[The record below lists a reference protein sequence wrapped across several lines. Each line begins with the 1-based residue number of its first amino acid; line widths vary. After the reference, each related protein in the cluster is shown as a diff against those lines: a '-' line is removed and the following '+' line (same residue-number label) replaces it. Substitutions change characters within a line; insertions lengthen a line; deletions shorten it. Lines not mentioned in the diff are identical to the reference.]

1 MLRQPAFGHRLK
13 KLRLAQGL
21 SQTAL
26 AGEGM
31 STGYLSRLE
40 SGARQPTERAVGY
53 LAGRLGLQSADFEE
67 PATGSLA
74 HALTLASSTGSPD
87 AVVAL
92 RQALAA
98 EAHESPVLRWQA
110 LWLLARAARVQGDH
124 TTERDCLTRLVALGD
139 EVDVS
144 ELRVRGLTR
153 LARCLRSIG
162 EITPAVDAAVEA
174 HRIALHEN
182 LGVEDRATALLALVS
197 VQAEA
202 GRTGEARV
210 HADELT
216 ALVQDRSDALFAE
229 AMWTAAAV
237 RMRQGDYPGAQAC
250 LQDALERFDS
260 QEDLILWIRLRLAAG
275 RLHLQ
280 KMPAD
285 PARAQ
290 RRAQEAEAALA
301 LVGTPALRQ
310 DLTALKADLAFATG
324 RYDDAR
330 ALLAELAADRP
341 RMTYRGQV
349 RLEILRHQL
358 LILAGDPAGVQ
369 GLRTLAQQAQE
380 DANIDLAAEIWR
392 VLADA
397 LTPTHATPP
406 TPATP
411 PTAPAPP
418 PTAPAPPPAASA
430 APAAPT
436 ITRRGGRGRC
446 GPGRRGLRKPQ
457 SPRAGWAHPHTRS
470 GEVPGMPSQ
479 RVRTSEHTARIAA
492 PAGVVYGLI
501 ADAVRWPLLLPTPV
515 HVERIDFDGVHE
527 RLRLWD
533 LDG

>member
-1 MLRQPAFGHRLK
+1 MLRQPAFGHRLR

-26 AGEGM
+26 AGDGM

-53 LAGRLGLQSADFEE
+53 LAGRLGLQAADFEE

-74 HALTLASSTGSPD
+74 HALTLAASTGSPD
-87 AVVAL
+87 AIVAL

-98 EAHESPVLRWQA
+98 ESHESPVLRWQA
-110 LWLLARAARVQGDH
+110 LWLLAGAARLQGDH
-124 TTERDCLTRLVALGD
+124 PAEREWLVQLVPLGE
-139 EVDVS
+139 EVGLA

-162 EITPAVDAAVEA
+162 EIGAAVDAAVEA
-174 HRIALHEN
+174 HRIALAEGEG

-202 GRTGEARV
+202 GRTGDARM
-210 HADELT
+210 HADALT
-216 ALVQDRSDALFAE
+216 ALVEGRSDALWAE

-237 RMRQGDYPGAQAC
+237 RMRQGDYSGAQAC
-250 LQDALERFDS
+250 LHEALDRFS
-260 QEDLILWIRLRLAAG
+260 SREDLILWIRLRLATG

-285 PARAQ
+285 PAQARLRAE
-290 RRAQEAEAALA
+290 EAEAALA

-330 ALLAELAADRP
+330 ALLGELAADQP

-349 RLEILRHQL
+349 RQEILRHQL
-358 LILAGDPAGVQ
+358 LILDGDPSGVA
-369 GLRTLAQQAQE
+369 GLRALAQQAQE

-392 VLADA
+392 VLAEA
-397 LTPTHATPP
+397 LSRTG
-406 TPATP
+406 
-411 PTAPAPP
+411 PAPV
-418 PTAPAPPPAASA
+418 AA
-430 APAAPT
+430 
-436 ITRRGGRGRC
+436 
-446 GPGRRGLRKPQ
+446 
-457 SPRAGWAHPHTRS
+457 AG
-470 GEVPGMPSQ
+470 
-479 RVRTSEHTARIAA
+479 
-492 PAGVVYGLI
+492 
-501 ADAVRWPLLLPTPV
+501 
-515 HVERIDFDGVHE
+515 
-527 RLRLWD
+527 
-533 LDG
+533 